1 MIRTNAKIAKQLKNK
16 HMKKILLSLVAVAA
30 TSCQLLPEMPQ
41 VEKSMSTSSSS
52 DEFIMGE
59 VSHGLHKIQIN
70 DSTTVLLYRGV
81 ESCTMIQIK

>member
-1 MIRTNAKIAKQLKNK
+1 MQRLQNNLKNK
-16 HMKKILLSLVAVAA
+16 YMKKIILSLVAVAA
-30 TSCQLLPEMPQ
+30 TSCQLLPEMPH
-41 VEKSMSTSSSS
+41 VEKSRSTSSSS
-52 DEFIMGE
+52 DEFIMEE